1 MKVLVA
7 DDDLTSRTLISALLA
22 RRGYDVQQ
30 ARDGSEALAMLS
42 AQDPPRLV
50 VIDWMMPGLE
60 GVEVIERTRDG
71 ENRPY
76 IYFILLTSKTEKAE
90 VIEGISRGADDYI
103 AKPLSSPD
111 ELYVRVRTG
120 RRILELQ
127 QKLETAN
134 KSLMLASRTDPLTG
148 LLNRRAI
155 FDDLGNLPSDR
166 RGRYSL
172 IIADIDRFK
181 EINDTWGHE
190 AGDKVLREF
199 AGILSGGFHGS
210 DMIARIGG
218 EEFLAAVFEDDSGAV
233 TARAEMTR
241 LRVAENEFRLG
252 RRNSVR
258 ITCSFGVHHPVS
270 SPGSDLDTIFR
281 RADKALYEAKRQG
294 RNRVIVFSPDMETP
308 TEP

>member
-22 RRGYDVQQ
+22 KRGYEVQQ
-30 ARDGSEALAMLS
+30 ACDGNEALALLS
-42 AQDPPRLV
+42 TPDPPRLAV
-50 VIDWMMPGLE
+50 MDWMMPGLE
-60 GVEVIERTRDG
+60 GVEVIERTREG

-103 AKPLSSPD
+103 TKPLSSPD

-134 KSLMLASRTDPLTG
+134 RSLTLASRTDPLTG

-155 FDDLGNLPSDR
+155 FDDLGDLAPDKQ
-166 RGRYSL
+166 GRYSL

-190 AGDKVLREF
+190 AGDKVLKDF

-210 DMIARIGG
+210 GMIARIGG
-218 EEFLAAVFEDDSGAV
+218 EEFLAAVFDDEPGIAAV
-233 TARAEMTR
+233 RAEMTR
-241 LRVAENEFRLG
+241 LRVAEYEFKLDRK
-252 RRNSVR
+252 NSAR
-258 ITCSFGVHHPVS
+258 ITCSFGIHN
-270 SPGSDLDTIFR
+270 PGSPPEKDLDTIFR

-294 RNRVIVFSPDMETP
+294 RNQVVVYTPDMEIP
-308 TEP
+308 PPL

>member
-22 RRGYDVQQ
+22 KRGYEVQQ
-30 ARDGSEALAMLS
+30 ACDGNEALALLS
-42 AQDPPRLV
+42 TPDPPRLAV
-50 VIDWMMPGLE
+50 MDWMMPGLE
-60 GVEVIERTRDG
+60 GVEVIERTREG

-103 AKPLSSPD
+103 TKPLSSPD

-120 RRILELQ
+120 MRILELQ

-134 KSLMLASRTDPLTG
+134 RSLTLASRTDPLTG

-155 FDDLGNLPSDR
+155 FDDLGDLAPDKQ
-166 RGRYSL
+166 GRYSL

-190 AGDKVLREF
+190 AGDKVLKDF

-210 DMIARIGG
+210 GMIARIGG
-218 EEFLAAVFEDDSGAV
+218 EEFLAAVFDDEPGIAAV
-233 TARAEMTR
+233 RAEMTR
-241 LRVAENEFRLG
+241 LRVAEYEFKLDRK
-252 RRNSVR
+252 NSAR
-258 ITCSFGVHHPVS
+258 ITCSFGIHN
-270 SPGSDLDTIFR
+270 PGSPPEKDLDTIFR

-294 RNRVIVFSPDMETP
+294 RNQVVVYTPDMEIP
-308 TEP
+308 PPL

>member
-22 RRGYDVQQ
+22 KRGYEVQQ
-30 ARDGSEALAMLS
+30 ACDGNEALALLS
-42 AQDPPRLV
+42 TPDPPRLAV
-50 VIDWMMPGLE
+50 MDWMMPGLE
-60 GVEVIERTRDG
+60 GVEVIERTREG

-103 AKPLSSPD
+103 TKPLSSPD

-134 KSLMLASRTDPLTG
+134 RSLTLASRTDPLTG

-155 FDDLGNLPSDR
+155 FDDLGDLAPDKQ
-166 RGRYSL
+166 GRYSL

-190 AGDKVLREF
+190 AGDKVLKDF

-210 DMIARIGG
+210 GMIARIGG
-218 EEFLAAVFEDDSGAV
+218 EEFLAAVFDDEPGIAAV
-233 TARAEMTR
+233 RAEMTR
-241 LRVAENEFRLG
+241 LRVAEYEFKLD
-252 RRNSVR
+252 RRNSAR
-258 ITCSFGVHHPVS
+258 ITCSFGIHN
-270 SPGSDLDTIFR
+270 PGSPPEKDLDTIFR

-294 RNRVIVFSPDMETP
+294 RNQVVVYTPDMEIP
-308 TEP
+308 PPL

>member
-22 RRGYDVQQ
+22 KRGYEVQQ
-30 ARDGSEALAMLS
+30 ACDGNEALALLS
-42 AQDPPRLV
+42 TPDPPRLAV
-50 VIDWMMPGLE
+50 MDWMMPGLE
-60 GVEVIERTRDG
+60 GVEVIERTREG

-103 AKPLSSPD
+103 TKPLSSPD

-134 KSLMLASRTDPLTG
+134 RSLTLASRTDPLTG

-155 FDDLGNLPSDR
+155 FDDLGDLAPDKQ
-166 RGRYSL
+166 GRYSL

-190 AGDKVLREF
+190 AGDKVLKDF
-199 AGILSGGFHGS
+199 AGILSGGFHGTG
-210 DMIARIGG
+210 MIARIGG
-218 EEFLAAVFEDDSGAV
+218 EEFLAAVFDDEPGIAAV
-233 TARAEMTR
+233 RAEMTR
-241 LRVAENEFRLG
+241 LRVAEYEFKLD
-252 RRNSVR
+252 RRNSAR
-258 ITCSFGVHHPVS
+258 ITCSFGIHN
-270 SPGSDLDTIFR
+270 PGSPPEKDLDTIFR

-294 RNRVIVFSPDMETP
+294 RNQVVVYTPDMEIP
-308 TEP
+308 PPL